1 MFVIQSNALR
11 ILVVDDSRAPRLAVC
26 GMLESFG
33 HKTLQASSALEAIE
47 MCKAER
53 PDLVLMDVEM
63 PEHDGY
69 WAARQIRAGEA
80 GHWTPIVFLS
90 GMTDERSV
98 WSGIEAGGDD
108 YIFKPV
114 APIVLLAKIHA
125 VLRQTRMRERLEM
138 LSDQLQK
145 ANSVLTQMAT
155 VDALT
160 GLTNRRGFDDRLQQ
174 EIYACG
180 REKRP
185 LTLLLC
191 DVDHFKR
198 FNDALGHPEGDNC
211 LMSVAKTLRHV
222 CRRPRDGAFRYGG
235 EEFALILPDTPR
247 SGALTFARAVL
258 RQLAVTAIKHP
269 DSPVSEFVTVSGGIT
284 TCVPDSETSAQ
295 ALLVR
300 ADEALYTA
308 KSSGR
313 NRIFSFEMQLDS

>member
-1 MFVIQSNALR
+1 MFVIQSNPLR
-11 ILVVDDSRAPRLAVC
+11 ILVVDDSRAPREAVC
-26 GMLESFG
+26 GMLESYG
-33 HKTLQASSALEAIE
+33 HQTFQASSAQDAIDL
-47 MCKAER
+47 CSSAR

-63 PEHDGY
+63 PGQDGY
-69 WAARQIRAGEA
+69 WAARQIRAQEA

-98 WSGIEAGGDD
+98 WTGIESGGDD

-114 APIVLLAKIHA
+114 SPIVLLAKIQA
-125 VLRQTRMRERLEM
+125 VLRQTRMRERLET
-138 LSDQLQK
+138 LSAELQA
-145 ANSVLTQMAT
+145 ANSVLTQLAT

-160 GLTNRRGFDDRLQQ
+160 GLTNRRGFDIRLQQ
-174 EIYACG
+174 EIDACA
-180 REKRP
+180 REKKP

-198 FNDALGHPEGDNC
+198 FNDALGHPEGDRC
-211 LMSVAKTLRHV
+211 LAAVAKTLSQV

-258 RQLAVTAIKHP
+258 RQLAATGIRHP
-269 DSPVSEFVTVSGGIT
+269 DSPVSDVVTLSGGLT
-284 TCVPDSETSAQ
+284 TCVPDPDTSAQ
-295 ALLVR
+295 DLLVR

-308 KSSGR
+308 KSGGR
-313 NRIFSFEMQLDS
+313 NRIFSFEMQLVS